1 MDFIIIVKFSIFCD
15 PPEDDCRSHHE
26 LWIISYFN
34 SGFLSKLWY
43 INHIFYT
50 FLAQTLL
57 GELLDRGVSSCEEP
71 NIPLVPTLEN
81 NIKSYIYIPSQSVWF
96 SRALVSSFCFP
107 HEAATQKLL
116 YHLSWVNKS
125 TRKMDFDVWGVQAIF
140 STYLTW
146 KIYMQEVPL
155 PPWWPKLN

>member
-1 MDFIIIVKFSIFCD
+1 MLLWYNPCRLKEVLARRRDRDFIIIVMFGIFCD

-34 SGFLSKLWY
+34 SGFSSKLWY

-57 GELLDRGVSSCEEP
+57 GELLDRDVSSCEEL

-81 NIKSYIYIPSQSVWF
+81 NIKSYIYIYLHNLFDLVEHWSPPSAFLMRLPLKNCCIIFLESISLQEKWILMSKVSKQSF
-96 SRALVSSFCFP
+96 QP
-107 HEAATQKLL
+107 T
-116 YHLSWVNKS
+116 
-125 TRKMDFDVWGVQAIF
+125 
-140 STYLTW
+140 
-146 KIYMQEVPL
+146 
-155 PPWWPKLN
+155 

>member
-1 MDFIIIVKFSIFCD
+1 MICGLKEVLARKRDMDFIIIVKFSIFCD

-125 TRKMDFDVWGVQAIF
+125 TRKMDFDV
-140 STYLTW
+140 
-146 KIYMQEVPL
+146 
-155 PPWWPKLN
+155 